1 MNECPNI
8 CLVATVEHGDDED
21 MYITNV
27 GGETMTRD
35 QTKTA
40 LLDPYPDTYRKLPFC
55 VQTIQY

>member
-8 CLVATVEHGDDED
+8 CLVAKVEHGDDED

-35 QTKTA
+35 QTKTRA
-40 LLDPYPDTYRKLPFC
+40 S
-55 VQTIQY
+55 